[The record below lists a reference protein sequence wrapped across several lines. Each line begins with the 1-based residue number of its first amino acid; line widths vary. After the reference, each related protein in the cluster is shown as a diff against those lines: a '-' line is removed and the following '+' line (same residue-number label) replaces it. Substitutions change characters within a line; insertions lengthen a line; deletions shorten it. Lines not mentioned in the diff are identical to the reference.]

1 MKVRRD
7 FVTNS
12 SSSSFIISTK
22 QEVPSQYSDDI
33 KLITKENVLDIIKQ
47 MTDYEWISITY
58 EMKDEEFQKLG
69 NFTDEQMML
78 IKLVV
83 SDQLDTYLH
92 LIKIVESEQDPI
104 YHILVDR
111 NWLYYQDV
119 LQDFINNATLIDE
132 KGDL

>member
-47 MTDYEWISITY
+47 RTGYEWTDITY
-58 EMKDEEFQKLG
+58 EMENEEFQKLG

-78 IKLVV
+78 IKLAV
-83 SDQLDTYLH
+83 SNQLDTYLH
-92 LIKIVESEQDPI
+92 LMKTIENKQEPI

-111 NWLYYQDV
+111 DWLYYQDA
-119 LQDFINNATLIDE
+119 LWNFIDNATLIDKE
-132 KGDL
+132 GDL